1 MSTTAVSTSLLPRLS
16 ARPSLPI
23 PLKSPSPTSS
33 PVQSH
38 KVLSCEEAI
47 SKVQQ
52 GRSARQAE
60 EDVTINVTLAHK
72 ELDRFLTAVNNLQ
85 GVRVDAY
92 ETRSSTTY
100 ITILMPGIWHEIA
113 TLAIRLLIEDSV
125 NFSIPQGKMVL
136 VASRYIFISLG
147 NVDIKNAQKGLP
159 DGVKIADLALIPV
172 NRATVLGPCIVIEVA
187 VTQTPR
193 EVHKKI
199 GRYFEE
205 NPLVSVIPLLSKKYL
220 RACAQVKAAFVLV
233 LRTKGGSKVG
243 YLQLLKPSPR
253 KRNTGQPEPPVIW
266 FTTKIHKEMSD
277 TELDEAV
284 NNWEVHWDDFYFD
297 VDELYKAQSRLK
309 ENEHLLQDEYLP
321 MFMEM
326 GLKKQRLRMDRDIFR
341 TFVELVFAEPEP
353 SVRIP
358 LSQNLGKRTHKE
370 EEEEEDPRLTAILK
384 RRKIKLEAEVFE

>member
-1 MSTTAVSTSLLPRLS
+1 
-16 ARPSLPI
+16 
-23 PLKSPSPTSS
+23 
-33 PVQSH
+33 
-38 KVLSCEEAI
+38 
-47 SKVQQ
+47 
-52 GRSARQAE
+52 
-60 EDVTINVTLAHK
+60 
-72 ELDRFLTAVNNLQ
+72 
-85 GVRVDAY
+85 
-92 ETRSSTTY
+92 
-100 ITILMPGIWHEIA
+100 MPGIWHEIA

-199 GRYFEE
+199 ERYFEE
-205 NPLVSVIPLLSKKYL
+205 NPL
-220 RACAQVKAAFVLV
+220 VKAAFVLV

-277 TELDEAV
+277 AELDEAV
-284 NNWEVHWDDFYFD
+284 DNWEVHWDDFYFD
-297 VDELYKAQSRLK
+297 VDELHKAQSRLK
-309 ENEHLLQDEYLP
+309 ENEHLLQDEYPP

-358 LSQNLGKRTHKE
+358 LSQNLDKRTHKEE